1 MLARQNHRFNAA
13 ARDAFASYLEARM
26 RQPHFAN
33 ARSVRNAL
41 DRARLRQA
49 VRLFQRR
56 GHGAITAE
64 DLMTIGPDEI
74 LASRVLANGTGG
86 AQAEGRAA

>member
-1 MLARQNHRFNAA
+1 MLARQNHRFSPA
-13 ARDAFASYLEARM
+13 ARGAFARYLDARM
-26 RQPHFAN
+26 RQPHFAR
-33 ARSVRNAL
+33 ARSMRNAL

-49 VRLFQRR
+49 VRLFERR

-64 DLMTIGPDEI
+64 DLMTIGHDEI
-74 LASRVLANGTGG
+74 LASRVLANGTGE